1 MLVRLSEITVCAQR
15 SRAVVGWLAMPLNSA
30 VIDQMSALPGSPAR
44 KVQKLC
50 AHLRGLLEY
59 WSRIDVRQA
68 SASINT
74 TGTRGQWPYRPAA
87 KRAMRNR
94 HVVLYDLN

>member
-1 MLVRLSEITVCAQR
+1 MPRLRICSVLVRLSEITVCAQR

-30 VIDQMSALPGSPAR
+30 VIDQMSALSGSPAR

-59 WSRIDVRQA
+59 WSRIDVRVRQA
-68 SASINT
+68 SASSNT
-74 TGTRGQWPYRPAA
+74 TGKIIVKDEMQ
-87 KRAMRNR
+87 
-94 HVVLYDLN
+94 D